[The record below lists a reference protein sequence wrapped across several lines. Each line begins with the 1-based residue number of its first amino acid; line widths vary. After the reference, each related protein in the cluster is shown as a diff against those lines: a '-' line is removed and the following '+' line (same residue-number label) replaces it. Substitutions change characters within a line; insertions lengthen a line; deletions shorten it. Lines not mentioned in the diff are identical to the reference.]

1 MDKKDYYEVLGVQKN
16 ASQDEIKSAFRK
28 LAKKYHPDVSKEP
41 DAEAKFKEIQ
51 EAYAVLSDEE
61 KRKQYDQFGHAAFQ
75 GGAGGAGGGFGGFDF
90 SGFSYDDIFDN
101 IFGGFGGFGGSS
113 RRSSNR
119 ATKGNDSLVK
129 MTLTFEEAVY
139 GTKKE
144 IELEVTETCDHCHGK
159 GGFDETTCEH
169 CHGSGTITSEQ
180 HTIFGSFL
188 SKTTC
193 PHCGGKGKSYKRKC
207 SECNGTGKI
216 RVEKELEIKV
226 PAGVDTGN
234 RLRLSGKGSAG
245 TNGGPN
251 GDLYIEF
258 TVKDH
263 EFYVRDEDDIY
274 LEVPLTLTE
283 AILGCKKEIPTL
295 YGNVNLTVPSGSE
308 SGDKQRIKGKGIHND
323 STHRK
328 GDMYIVLKVITPKKL
343 SKEQKRLIEMLDDT
357 DLNDKEIDKFKR
369 FVRENNN

>member
-1 MDKKDYYEVLGVQKN
+1 MDKKDYYEVLGVSKS

-41 DAEAKFKEIQ
+41 DAEAKFKEVQ

-101 IFGGFGGFGGSS
+101 IFGGFGGFDGSS
-113 RRSSNR
+113 KRGSNR

-144 IELEVTETCDHCHGK
+144 IELEVTETCDECRGK

-295 YGNVNLTVPSGSE
+295 YGNVNLTVPAGSE

-323 STHRK
+323 STRRK
-328 GDMYIVLKVITPKKL
+328 GDMYIVLKVVTPKKL
-343 SKEQKRLIEMLDDT
+343 SKEQKRLIEMLADT
-357 DLNDKEIDKFKR
+357 DLSDKELEKFTR
-369 FVRENNN
+369 FVKENH

>member
-1 MDKKDYYEVLGVQKN
+1 
-16 ASQDEIKSAFRK
+16 
-28 LAKKYHPDVSKEP
+28 
-41 DAEAKFKEIQ
+41 
-51 EAYAVLSDEE
+51 
-61 KRKQYDQFGHAAFQ
+61 
-75 GGAGGAGGGFGGFDF
+75 
-90 SGFSYDDIFDN
+90 
-101 IFGGFGGFGGSS
+101 
-113 RRSSNR
+113 
-119 ATKGNDSLVK
+119 

-144 IELEVTETCDHCHGK
+144 IELEVTETCDECRGK

-226 PAGVDTGN
+226 QAGVDTGN

-283 AILGCKKEIPTL
+283 AILGCKKEVPTL
-295 YGNVNLTVPSGSE
+295 YGNVNLTVAGGSE

-323 STHRK
+323 STRRK
-328 GDMYIVLKVITPKKL
+328 GDMYIVLKVVTPKKL
-343 SKEQKRLIEMLDDT
+343 SKEQKQLIEMLADT
-357 DLNDKEIDKFKR
+357 DLSDKELEKFTR
-369 FVRENNN
+369 FVKENH

>member
-101 IFGGFGGFGGSS
+101 IFGDFGGFGGSS

>member
-1 MDKKDYYEVLGVQKN
+1 MDKKDYYEVLGVSKS

-41 DAEAKFKEIQ
+41 DAEAKFKEVQ
-51 EAYAVLSDEE
+51 EAYAVLSDET

-75 GGAGGAGGGFGGFDF
+75 GGAGASGGGFGGFDF

-113 RRSSNR
+113 RRGGNR

-129 MTLTFEEAVY
+129 MTLSFEEAVY

-144 IELEVTETCDHCHGK
+144 IELEVTETCDECHGK

-245 TNGGPN
+245 ANGGPN

-263 EFYVRDEDDIY
+263 DFYVRDEDDIY

-283 AILGCKKEIPTL
+283 AILGCKKEIATL

-328 GDMYIVLKVITPKKL
+328 GDMYIVLKVVTPKKL
-343 SKEQKRLIEMLDDT
+343 SKEQKRLIEMLADT
-357 DLNDKEIDKFKR
+357 DLSDKELEKFTR
-369 FVRENNN
+369 FVKENH

>member
-1 MDKKDYYEVLGVQKN
+1 MDKKDYYEVLGVSKS

-41 DAEAKFKEIQ
+41 DAEAKFKEVQ
-51 EAYAVLSDEE
+51 EAYAVLSDET

-75 GGAGGAGGGFGGFDF
+75 GGAGASGGGFGGFDF

-113 RRSSNR
+113 RRGGNR

-129 MTLTFEEAVY
+129 MTLSFEEAVY

-144 IELEVTETCDHCHGK
+144 IELEVTETCDECHGK

-245 TNGGPN
+245 ANGGPN

-263 EFYVRDEDDIY
+263 DFYVRDEDDIY

-328 GDMYIVLKVITPKKL
+328 GDMYIVLKVVTPKKL
-343 SKEQKRLIEMLDDT
+343 SKEQKRLIEMLADT
-357 DLNDKEIDKFKR
+357 DLSDKELEKFTR
-369 FVRENNN
+369 FVKENH

>member
-1 MDKKDYYEVLGVQKN
+1 MDKKDYYEVLGVSKS

-41 DAEAKFKEIQ
+41 DAEAKFKEVQ

-113 RRSSNR
+113 KRGSNR

-129 MTLTFEEAVY
+129 MTLTFEEAIY

-144 IELEVTETCDHCHGK
+144 IELEVTETCDECRGK

-295 YGNVNLTVPSGSE
+295 YGNVNLTVPAGSE

-323 STHRK
+323 STRRK
-328 GDMYIVLKVITPKKL
+328 GDMYIVLKVVTPKKL
-343 SKEQKRLIEMLDDT
+343 SKEQKRLIEMLADT
-357 DLNDKEIDKFKR
+357 DLSDKELEKFTR
-369 FVRENNN
+369 FVKENH

>member
-193 PHCGGKGKSYKRKC
+193 PHCGGKGKSYRRKC

-295 YGNVNLTVPSGSE
+295 YGNVNLTVPAGSE

-357 DLNDKEIDKFKR
+357 DLSDKEIDKFDR

>member
-1 MDKKDYYEVLGVQKN
+1 MDKKDYYEVLGVSKS

-41 DAEAKFKEIQ
+41 DAEAKFKEVQ
-51 EAYAVLSDEE
+51 EAYAVLSDET

-75 GGAGGAGGGFGGFDF
+75 GGAGASGGGFGGFDF

-113 RRSSNR
+113 RRGGNR

-129 MTLTFEEAVY
+129 MTLSFEEAVY

-144 IELEVTETCDHCHGK
+144 IELEVTETCDECHGK

-245 TNGGPN
+245 ANGGPN

-263 EFYVRDEDDIY
+263 DFYVRDEDDIY
-274 LEVPLTLTE
+274 LEVPVTITD
-283 AILGCKKEIPTL
+283 AILGAKKEIPTL

-328 GDMYIVLKVITPKKL
+328 GDMYIVLKVVTPKKL
-343 SKEQKRLIEMLDDT
+343 SKEQKRLIEMLADT
-357 DLNDKEIDKFKR
+357 DLSDKELEKFTR
-369 FVRENNN
+369 FVKENH

>member
-234 RLRLSGKGSAG
+234 RLRLSGKGSVG

-258 TVKDH
+258 TVKEH

>member
-1 MDKKDYYEVLGVQKN
+1 MDKKDYYEVLGVSKS

-41 DAEAKFKEIQ
+41 DAEAKFKEVQ
-51 EAYAVLSDEE
+51 EAYAVLSDET

-75 GGAGGAGGGFGGFDF
+75 GGAGASGGGFGGFDF

-113 RRSSNR
+113 RRGGNR

-144 IELEVTETCDHCHGK
+144 IELEVTETCDECHGK
-159 GGFDETTCEH
+159 GGFDEITCEH

-245 TNGGPN
+245 ANGGPN

-263 EFYVRDEDDIY
+263 DFYVRDEDDIY

-328 GDMYIVLKVITPKKL
+328 GDMYIVLKVVTPKKL
-343 SKEQKRLIEMLDDT
+343 SKEQKRLIEMLADT
-357 DLNDKEIDKFKR
+357 DLSDKELEKFTR
-369 FVRENNN
+369 FVKENH

>member
-1 MDKKDYYEVLGVQKN
+1 MDKKDYYEVLGVSKS

-41 DAEAKFKEIQ
+41 DAEAKFKEVQ
-51 EAYAVLSDEE
+51 EAYAVLSDET

-75 GGAGGAGGGFGGFDF
+75 GGAGASGGGFGGFDF

-113 RRSSNR
+113 RRGGNR

-144 IELEVTETCDHCHGK
+144 IELEVTETCDECHGK

-193 PHCGGKGKSYKRKC
+193 PHCGGKGKNYKRKC

-245 TNGGPN
+245 ANGGPN

-263 EFYVRDEDDIY
+263 DFYVRDEDDIY

-328 GDMYIVLKVITPKKL
+328 GDMYIVLKVVTPKKL
-343 SKEQKRLIEMLDDT
+343 SKEQKRLIEMLADT
-357 DLNDKEIDKFKR
+357 DLSDKELEKFTR
-369 FVRENNN
+369 FVKENH